1 MKQVSFDPSV
11 TEAPKKKKKKKKVGV
26 RTTPTPTK
34 TGNPAPASAPSP
46 ALAPAPAP
54 APAYSADQAA
64 NKELARRAAT
74 VPKFPASLLAD
85 IRGNTAEVF
94 DDFELQVCGVHEAL
108 WFQAFVGAMPK
119 GLLTTEQLQK
129 IRQDNKDDTDQYP
142 ALKSLI
148 LETYVNIN
156 AHQQARKKFEALKM
170 SADYGVREFAQRI
183 LSQRSICDALP
194 KSDVND
200 ATQRDVFL
208 KGLPSQLTER
218 VLQKKKSRNCSFD
231 KLVEISHKYWISLTE
246 AGVLKS
252 SNTKTASN
260 LVMKVDGDELDLSN
274 GIDMSN
280 KQFLSSMSKSVQS
293 MSSGDQNKLKQLLFI
308 KRGSKRDAA
317 KVPKFEGDRSNFV
330 KALKAKYDDDIWSER
345 IALMESG
352 KKITKVNDNL
362 FELDKSDDG
371 KYVCVK
377 CWKLKHTASRC
388 TSSNKKKAKSDK

>member
-1 MKQVSFDPSV
+1 
-11 TEAPKKKKKKKKVGV
+11 
-26 RTTPTPTK
+26 
-34 TGNPAPASAPSP
+34 
-46 ALAPAPAP
+46 
-54 APAYSADQAA
+54 
-64 NKELARRAAT
+64 

-218 VLQKKKSRNCSFD
+218 VLQKKKSRNCTFD

-352 KKITKVNDNL
+352 KKITKANDNL
-362 FELDKSDDG
+362 FELDKNDDG